1 MRFTRKTPVRSNP
14 AQKDP
19 KNKSQGL
26 AKPDTSL
33 STDYSPDE
41 LRIITWLE
49 NSYLIKSAP
58 KWIKEA
64 VESQKLK
71 R

>member
-14 AQKDP
+14 AQRIP
-19 KNKSQGL
+19 KNKSQGPV
-26 AKPDTSL
+26 KPSL